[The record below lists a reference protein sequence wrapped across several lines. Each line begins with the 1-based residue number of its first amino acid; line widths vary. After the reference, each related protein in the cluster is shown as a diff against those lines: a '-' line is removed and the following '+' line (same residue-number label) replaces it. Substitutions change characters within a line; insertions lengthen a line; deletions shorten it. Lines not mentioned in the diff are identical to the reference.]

1 MTKPSNTEE
10 VDRFNKLI
18 TSINLFGSDSAF
30 NNKSFLDTAF
40 NNYKND
46 LNIIYETHNQLGRLD
61 TNVVTNPNNTIPLL
75 NNKLTTEEIIKKRQ
89 VQMNVY
95 YIKRYYKQ
103 IGILKQ
109 IIFFCC
115 LGLIGFIL
123 YNYGILSEKILVLYI
138 GSLLAILFVK
148 VLYDLWDLYIRD
160 DKNFDEYDFSIYGN
174 GQKTSD
180 NPDLIEI
187 SSNEDKNLTKKCV
200 KKT

>member
-30 NNKSFLDTAF
+30 NNKGFLDTAF

-61 TNVVTNPNNTIPLL
+61 TNIVTNPNNTIPVL

-123 YNYGILSEKILVLYI
+123 YNYGILNERILVLYI
-138 GSLLAILFVK
+138 GSLLAILFIK

-160 DKNFDEYDFSIYGN
+160 DKNFDEYDFSIYGT
-174 GQKTSD
+174 GQNTTD
-180 NPDLIEI
+180 NPDLIKT
-187 SSNEDKNLTKKCV
+187 SSNEDKNLTKKCI
-200 KKT
+200 KT